1 MSMSQEEIEALMNGL
16 DFEDDSSKEETAPKE
31 QVETKDEIAQEP
43 QEEQGTENSTMSE
56 DDIND
61 LIEQTENIV
70 NSKNDDGE
78 EESVDDILN
87 SIEQSEATTDST
99 EKIDDILN
107 EVETTEE
114 AANYSEET
122 DSSATSSTD
131 EIEIKEETPSE
142 EESASDE
149 KKTPSVEE
157 STSNED
163 EKYEGEFDE
172 ILSSIEGVEEESTKE
187 ESAESTKETVE
198 ESDKDGFTTEDI
210 DSKIDNGVFPFPV
223 EKDNKV
229 VNQLSQVAND
239 SEEKATKIFDVLSN
253 ILDYNNGIQNDVQ
266 ELAAFNE
273 KQTAML
279 SSLSQKFPNID
290 VFKQNLEQA
299 EKMGS
304 FISDINDKLNNG
316 NMEIFEAME
325 LMQYHDINR
334 QKIERVMSVIR
345 KLTVYLNNLF
355 EDENEYQEISVAKH
369 IHGDSSTGDL
379 MAEDDLDALIAEFNK

>member
-16 DFEDDSSKEETAPKE
+16 DFEDDSSKEEATPAEQPESSQEAAPE
-31 QVETKDEIAQEP
+31 PQVEET
-43 QEEQGTENSTMSE
+43 TENSKMSE

-61 LIEQTENIV
+61 LIAQTEEIVSDKDENI
-70 NSKNDDGE
+70 E

-87 SIEQSEATTDST
+87 NIEETTPGVDTSES
-99 EKIDDILN
+99 IDDVLK
-107 EVETTEE
+107 EVEAIENVSEPEITE
-114 AANYSEET
+114 
-122 DSSATSSTD
+122 SSVPSVDTPVID
-131 EIEIKEETPSE
+131 EIDTPI
-142 EESASDE
+142 
-149 KKTPSVEE
+149 VEE
-157 STSNED
+157 SIEESIVQETPEEKDNFED
-163 EKYEGEFDE
+163 
-172 ILSSIEGVEEESTKE
+172 ILSSIDGVQEEAKKVDIPDIP
-187 ESAESTKETVE
+187 AI
-198 ESDKDGFTTEDI
+198 DPDIQDI
-210 DSKIDNGVFPFPV
+210 DSKIDSGVFPLPV
-223 EKDNKV
+223 EQDNKV

-253 ILDYNNGIQNDVQ
+253 ILDYNNEIQNDVQ
-266 ELAAFNE
+266 ELASFNE

-279 SSLSQKFPNID
+279 SSLNQKFPNID
-290 VFKQNLEQA
+290 AFKQNLEQA

-304 FISDINDKLNNG
+304 FISDINDKINNG
-316 NMEIFEAME
+316 NMEIFQAME

-355 EDENEYQEISVAKH
+355 EDENDYQEIAVAKH

>member
-16 DFEDDSSKEETAPKE
+16 DFEDDSSKEEAAPAE
-31 QVETKDEIAQEP
+31 QPEPSQEAAPEP
-43 QEEQGTENSTMSE
+43 QAEETTENSKMSE

-61 LIEQTENIV
+61 LIAQTEEIVSNKDENI
-70 NSKNDDGE
+70 E

-87 SIEQSEATTDST
+87 NIEETTAVVDTSES
-99 EKIDDILN
+99 IDDVLK
-107 EVETTEE
+107 EVEAIENASEPEITE
-114 AANYSEET
+114 SSIPSVDVPSIDET
-122 DSSATSSTD
+122 DV
-131 EIEIKEETPSE
+131 
-142 EESASDE
+142 
-149 KKTPSVEE
+149 PSVEE
-157 STSNED
+157 PEEENITEETPVEED
-163 EKYEGEFDE
+163 NFDD
-172 ILSSIEGVEEESTKE
+172 ILSSIDGVQEDKPKE
-187 ESAESTKETVE
+187 EAISEPEKVDIPDDIPSI
-198 ESDKDGFTTEDI
+198 DPDIEDI
-210 DSKIDNGVFPFPV
+210 DSKINSGVFPLPV
-223 EKDNKV
+223 EQDNKV

-253 ILDYNNGIQNDVQ
+253 ILDYNNEIQNDVQ
-266 ELAAFNE
+266 ELASFNE

-279 SSLSQKFPNID
+279 SSLNQKFPNID
-290 VFKQNLEQA
+290 AFKQNLEQA

-304 FISDINDKLNNG
+304 FISDINDKINNG
-316 NMEIFEAME
+316 NMEIFQAME

-355 EDENEYQEISVAKH
+355 EDENDYKEIAVAKH

>member
-16 DFEDDSSKEETAPKE
+16 DFEDDSSKEEAAPAE
-31 QVETKDEIAQEP
+31 QPEPSQEAAPEP
-43 QEEQGTENSTMSE
+43 QAEETTENSKMSE

-61 LIEQTENIV
+61 LIAQTEEIVSNKDENI
-70 NSKNDDGE
+70 E

-87 SIEQSEATTDST
+87 NIEETTAVVDTSES
-99 EKIDDILN
+99 IDDVLK
-107 EVETTEE
+107 EVEAIENASEPEITE
-114 AANYSEET
+114 SSIPSVDVPSIDET
-122 DSSATSSTD
+122 DV
-131 EIEIKEETPSE
+131 
-142 EESASDE
+142 
-149 KKTPSVEE
+149 PSVEE
-157 STSNED
+157 PEEENITEETPVEED
-163 EKYEGEFDE
+163 NFDD
-172 ILSSIEGVEEESTKE
+172 ILSSIDGVQEDKPKE
-187 ESAESTKETVE
+187 EAIPEPEKVDI
-198 ESDKDGFTTEDI
+198 SDDIPSIDPDIEDI
-210 DSKIDNGVFPFPV
+210 DSKINSGVFPLPV
-223 EKDNKV
+223 EQDNKV

-253 ILDYNNGIQNDVQ
+253 ILDYNNEIQNDVQ
-266 ELAAFNE
+266 ELASFNE

-279 SSLSQKFPNID
+279 SSLNQKFPNID
-290 VFKQNLEQA
+290 AFKQNLEQA

-304 FISDINDKLNNG
+304 FISDINDKINNG
-316 NMEIFEAME
+316 NMEIFQAME

-355 EDENEYQEISVAKH
+355 EDENDYKEIAVAKH

>member
-16 DFEDDSSKEETAPKE
+16 DFEDDSSKEEATPAEQPEPSQEAAPE
-31 QVETKDEIAQEP
+31 PQVEET
-43 QEEQGTENSTMSE
+43 TENSKMSE

-61 LIEQTENIV
+61 LIAQTEEIVSNKDENI
-70 NSKNDDGE
+70 E

-87 SIEQSEATTDST
+87 NIEETTAVVDTSES
-99 EKIDDILN
+99 IDDVLK
-107 EVETTEE
+107 EVEAIENASEPEITE
-114 AANYSEET
+114 
-122 DSSATSSTD
+122 SS
-131 EIEIKEETPSE
+131 IPSV
-142 EESASDE
+142 DV
-149 KKTPSVEE
+149 PSVEE
-157 STSNED
+157 PEEKNITEETPVEED
-163 EKYEGEFDE
+163 NFDD
-172 ILSSIEGVEEESTKE
+172 ILSSIDGIQEEEPKTEAIS
-187 ESAESTKETVE
+187 ETEKVE
-198 ESDKDGFTTEDI
+198 IPDDIPSIDPDIEDI
-210 DSKIDNGVFPFPV
+210 DSKINSGVFPLPV
-223 EKDNKV
+223 EQDNKV

-253 ILDYNNGIQNDVQ
+253 ILDYNNEIQNDVQ
-266 ELAAFNE
+266 ELASFNE

-279 SSLSQKFPNID
+279 SSLNQKFPNID
-290 VFKQNLEQA
+290 AFKQNLEQA

-304 FISDINDKLNNG
+304 FISDINDKINNG
-316 NMEIFEAME
+316 NMEIFQAME

-355 EDENEYQEISVAKH
+355 EDENDYQEIAVAKH

>member
-16 DFEDDSSKEETAPKE
+16 DFEDDSSKEEAAPAE
-31 QVETKDEIAQEP
+31 QPEPSQEAAPEPQVEET
-43 QEEQGTENSTMSE
+43 TENSKMSE

-61 LIEQTENIV
+61 LIAQTEEIV
-70 NSKNDDGE
+70 NNKDENIE

-87 SIEQSEATTDST
+87 NIEETTSVVDTSES
-99 EKIDDILN
+99 IDDVLK
-107 EVETTEE
+107 EVEAIENVSEPEITESSIPSIDTT
-114 AANYSEET
+114 AIDET
-122 DSSATSSTD
+122 D
-131 EIEIKEETPSE
+131 I
-142 EESASDE
+142 
-149 KKTPSVEE
+149 PSVEE
-157 STSNED
+157 PVEENITEKTSVEED
-163 EKYEGEFDE
+163 NFDD
-172 ILSSIEGVEEESTKE
+172 ILSSIDGIQEEKAIPETEKVEIPDEIPSI
-187 ESAESTKETVE
+187 
-198 ESDKDGFTTEDI
+198 DPDIEDI
-210 DSKIDNGVFPFPV
+210 DSKINSGVFPLPV
-223 EKDNKV
+223 EQDNKV

-253 ILDYNNGIQNDVQ
+253 ILDYNNEIQNDVQ
-266 ELAAFNE
+266 ELASFNE

-279 SSLSQKFPNID
+279 SSLNQKFPNID
-290 VFKQNLEQA
+290 AFKQNLEQA

-304 FISDINDKLNNG
+304 FISDINDKINNG
-316 NMEIFEAME
+316 NMEIFQAME

-355 EDENEYQEISVAKH
+355 EDENDYQEIAVAKH

>member
-16 DFEDDSSKEETAPKE
+16 DFEDDSSKEEAAPAE
-31 QVETKDEIAQEP
+31 QPEPSQEAAPEP
-43 QEEQGTENSTMSE
+43 QAEETTENSKMSE

-61 LIEQTENIV
+61 LITQTEEIVSNKDENI
-70 NSKNDDGE
+70 E

-87 SIEQSEATTDST
+87 NIEETTPVVDTSES
-99 EKIDDILN
+99 IDDVLK
-107 EVETTEE
+107 EVEAIENASEPEITE
-114 AANYSEET
+114 SSIPSVDVPSIDET
-122 DSSATSSTD
+122 DV
-131 EIEIKEETPSE
+131 
-142 EESASDE
+142 
-149 KKTPSVEE
+149 PSVEE
-157 STSNED
+157 PEEENITEETPVEED
-163 EKYEGEFDE
+163 NFDD
-172 ILSSIEGVEEESTKE
+172 ILSSIDGVQEDKPKE
-187 ESAESTKETVE
+187 EAISEPEKVDIPDDIPSI
-198 ESDKDGFTTEDI
+198 DPDIEDI
-210 DSKIDNGVFPFPV
+210 DSKINSGVFPLPV
-223 EKDNKV
+223 EQDNKV

-253 ILDYNNGIQNDVQ
+253 ILDYNNEIQNDVQ
-266 ELAAFNE
+266 ELASFNE

-279 SSLSQKFPNID
+279 SSLNQKFPNID
-290 VFKQNLEQA
+290 AFKQNLEQA

-304 FISDINDKLNNG
+304 FISDINDKINNG
-316 NMEIFEAME
+316 NMEIFQAME

-355 EDENEYQEISVAKH
+355 EDENDYKEIAVAKH

>member
-16 DFEDDSSKEETAPKE
+16 DFEDDSSKEEAAPAE
-31 QVETKDEIAQEP
+31 QPEPSQEAAPEP
-43 QEEQGTENSTMSE
+43 QAEETTENSKMSE

-61 LIEQTENIV
+61 LIAQTEEIVSNKDENI
-70 NSKNDDGE
+70 E

-87 SIEQSEATTDST
+87 NIEETTSVVDTSES
-99 EKIDDILN
+99 IDDVLK
-107 EVETTEE
+107 EVEAIENASEPEITE
-114 AANYSEET
+114 SSIPSVDVPSIDET
-122 DSSATSSTD
+122 DV
-131 EIEIKEETPSE
+131 
-142 EESASDE
+142 
-149 KKTPSVEE
+149 PSVEE
-157 STSNED
+157 PEEESITEETSI
-163 EKYEGEFDE
+163 EKDNFDD
-172 ILSSIEGVEEESTKE
+172 ILSSIDGVQEDEPKE
-187 ESAESTKETVE
+187 EAISEPEKVE
-198 ESDKDGFTTEDI
+198 IPDDIPSIDPDIEDI
-210 DSKIDNGVFPFPV
+210 DSKINSGVFPLPV
-223 EKDNKV
+223 EQDNKV

-253 ILDYNNGIQNDVQ
+253 ILDYNNEIQNDVQ
-266 ELAAFNE
+266 ELASFNE

-279 SSLSQKFPNID
+279 SSLNQKFPNID
-290 VFKQNLEQA
+290 AFKQNLEQA

-304 FISDINDKLNNG
+304 FISDINDKINNG
-316 NMEIFEAME
+316 NMEIFQAME

-355 EDENEYQEISVAKH
+355 EDENDYKEIAVAKH

>member
-16 DFEDDSSKEETAPKE
+16 DFEDDSSKEEAAPAE
-31 QVETKDEIAQEP
+31 QPEPSQEAAPEP
-43 QEEQGTENSTMSE
+43 QAEETTENSKMSE

-61 LIEQTENIV
+61 LIAQTEEIVSNKDENI
-70 NSKNDDGE
+70 E

-87 SIEQSEATTDST
+87 NIEETTSVVDTSES
-99 EKIDDILN
+99 IDDVLK
-107 EVETTEE
+107 EVEAIENASEPEITE
-114 AANYSEET
+114 SSIPSVDVPSIDET
-122 DSSATSSTD
+122 DV
-131 EIEIKEETPSE
+131 
-142 EESASDE
+142 
-149 KKTPSVEE
+149 PSVEE
-157 STSNED
+157 PEEENITEETPVEED
-163 EKYEGEFDE
+163 NFDD
-172 ILSSIEGVEEESTKE
+172 ILSSIDGVQEDKPKE
-187 ESAESTKETVE
+187 EAISEPEKVDIPDDIPSI
-198 ESDKDGFTTEDI
+198 DPDIEDI
-210 DSKIDNGVFPFPV
+210 DSKINSGVFPLPV
-223 EKDNKV
+223 EQDNKV

-253 ILDYNNGIQNDVQ
+253 ILDYNNEIQNDVQ
-266 ELAAFNE
+266 ELASFNE

-279 SSLSQKFPNID
+279 SSLNQKFPNID
-290 VFKQNLEQA
+290 AFKQNLEQA

-304 FISDINDKLNNG
+304 FISDINDKINNG
-316 NMEIFEAME
+316 NMEIFQAME

-355 EDENEYQEISVAKH
+355 EDENDYKEIAVAKH

>member
-16 DFEDDSSKEETAPKE
+16 DFEDDSSKEEATPAEQPEPSQEAAP
-31 QVETKDEIAQEP
+31 EP
-43 QEEQGTENSTMSE
+43 QAEETTENSKMSE

-61 LIEQTENIV
+61 LIAQTEEIVSNKDENI
-70 NSKNDDGE
+70 E

-87 SIEQSEATTDST
+87 NIEETTPVVDTSES
-99 EKIDDILN
+99 IDDVLK
-107 EVETTEE
+107 EVEAIENASEPEITE
-114 AANYSEET
+114 SSIPSVDVPSIDET
-122 DSSATSSTD
+122 DV
-131 EIEIKEETPSE
+131 
-142 EESASDE
+142 
-149 KKTPSVEE
+149 PSVEE
-157 STSNED
+157 PEEENITEETPVEED
-163 EKYEGEFDE
+163 NFDD
-172 ILSSIEGVEEESTKE
+172 ILSSIDGVQEDKPKE
-187 ESAESTKETVE
+187 EAISEPEKVDIPDDIPSI
-198 ESDKDGFTTEDI
+198 DPDIEDI
-210 DSKIDNGVFPFPV
+210 DSKINSGVFPLPV
-223 EKDNKV
+223 EQDNKV

-253 ILDYNNGIQNDVQ
+253 ILDYNNEIQNDVQ
-266 ELAAFNE
+266 ELASFNE

-279 SSLSQKFPNID
+279 SSLNQKFPNID
-290 VFKQNLEQA
+290 AFKQNLEQA

-304 FISDINDKLNNG
+304 FISDINDKINNG
-316 NMEIFEAME
+316 NMEIFQAME

-355 EDENEYQEISVAKH
+355 EDENDYKEIAVAKH

>member
-16 DFEDDSSKEETAPKE
+16 DFEDDSSKEEATPAEQPEPSQEAAPE
-31 QVETKDEIAQEP
+31 PQVEET
-43 QEEQGTENSTMSE
+43 TENSKMSE

-61 LIEQTENIV
+61 LIAQTEEIVSDKDENI
-70 NSKNDDGE
+70 E

-87 SIEQSEATTDST
+87 NIEETTPGVDTSES
-99 EKIDDILN
+99 IDDVLK
-107 EVETTEE
+107 EVEAIENVSEPEITE
-114 AANYSEET
+114 
-122 DSSATSSTD
+122 SSVPSVDTPVID
-131 EIEIKEETPSE
+131 EIDTPI
-142 EESASDE
+142 
-149 KKTPSVEE
+149 VEE
-157 STSNED
+157 SIEESIVQETPEEKDNFED
-163 EKYEGEFDE
+163 
-172 ILSSIEGVEEESTKE
+172 ILSSIDGVQEEAKKVDIPDIP
-187 ESAESTKETVE
+187 AI
-198 ESDKDGFTTEDI
+198 DPDIQDI
-210 DSKIDNGVFPFPV
+210 DSKIDSGVFPLPV
-223 EKDNKV
+223 EQDNKV

-253 ILDYNNGIQNDVQ
+253 ILDYNNEIQNDVQ
-266 ELAAFNE
+266 ELASFNE

-279 SSLSQKFPNID
+279 SSLNQKFPNID
-290 VFKQNLEQA
+290 AFKQNLEQA

-304 FISDINDKLNNG
+304 FISDINDKINNG
-316 NMEIFEAME
+316 NMEIFQAME

-355 EDENEYQEISVAKH
+355 EDENDYQEIAVAKH

>member
-16 DFEDDSSKEETAPKE
+16 DFEDDSSKEEAAPAE
-31 QVETKDEIAQEP
+31 QPEPSQEAAPEP
-43 QEEQGTENSTMSE
+43 QAEETTENSKMSE

-61 LIEQTENIV
+61 LIAQTEEIVSNKDENI
-70 NSKNDDGE
+70 E

-87 SIEQSEATTDST
+87 NIEETTSVVDTSES
-99 EKIDDILN
+99 IDDVLK
-107 EVETTEE
+107 EVEAIENASEPEITE
-114 AANYSEET
+114 SSIPSVDVPSIDET
-122 DSSATSSTD
+122 DV
-131 EIEIKEETPSE
+131 
-142 EESASDE
+142 
-149 KKTPSVEE
+149 PSVEE
-157 STSNED
+157 PEEESITEETSI
-163 EKYEGEFDE
+163 EKDNFDD
-172 ILSSIEGVEEESTKE
+172 ILSSIDGVQEDEPKE
-187 ESAESTKETVE
+187 EAISEPEKVE
-198 ESDKDGFTTEDI
+198 IPDDIPSIDPDIEDI
-210 DSKIDNGVFPFPV
+210 DSKINSGVFPLPV
-223 EKDNKV
+223 EQDNKV

-253 ILDYNNGIQNDVQ
+253 ILDYNNEIQNDVQ
-266 ELAAFNE
+266 ELASFNE

-279 SSLSQKFPNID
+279 SSLNQKFPNID
-290 VFKQNLEQA
+290 AFKQNLEQA

-304 FISDINDKLNNG
+304 FISDINDKINNG
-316 NMEIFEAME
+316 NMEIFQAME

-355 EDENEYQEISVAKH
+355 EDENDYQEIAVAKH